1 MEKGKKLYEGKAKII
16 YSTDEPD
23 KVIAYYKDDATA
35 FDAIKK
41 ANIKGK
47 GVLNNSIASYFFS
60 LLNKKGI
67 PTHFIK
73 QLSEREMLIYK
84 VEIIPVEVVVRN
96 IAAGSIVKRL
106 GIPEKTKFEPPLVE
120 FYLKN
125 DDLHDPIICEQHI
138 YTMNLATPEEI
149 SKIKE
154 LALKINEI
162 LKQFMSSQN
171 IILVDFKLEF
181 GRKGD
186 EILLADEISPDTCR
200 FWDAKTGEK
209 LDKDRFRFDL
219 GDLIEGYSKIYEKLV
234 GKFSSKTKDS

>member
-1 MEKGKKLYEGKAKII
+1 MEKREKLYEGKAKIL
-16 YSTDEPD
+16 YLTDEPD

-41 ANIKGK
+41 ATIKGK
-47 GVLNNSIASYFFS
+47 GELNNTIASYLFEY
-60 LLNKKGI
+60 LNEKGI

-73 QLSEREMLIYK
+73 KLSDREMLLYK

-106 GIPEKTKFEPPLVE
+106 GIPEKTEFNPPLVE

-125 DDLHDPIICEQHI
+125 DELHDPIICEQHI
-138 YTMNLATPEEI
+138 YAMNLATPEEV
-149 SKIKE
+149 KE
-154 LALKINEI
+154 MREIALKVNEL
-162 LKQFMSSQN
+162 LKKFMEEN
-171 IILVDFKLEF
+171 GIILVDFKLEF
-181 GRKGD
+181 GRKDGK
-186 EILLADEISPDTCR
+186 ILLADEISPDTCR

-219 GDLIEGYSKIYEKLV
+219 GDLIEGYKKVLEKF
-234 GKFSSKTKDS
+234 KRD

>member
-1 MEKGKKLYEGKAKII
+1 MEKKKKLYEGKAKIL
-16 YSTDEPD
+16 YLTDEPD

-41 ANIKGK
+41 ATIKGK
-47 GVLNNSIASYFFS
+47 GELNNTIASYLFEY
-60 LLNKKGI
+60 LNKKGI

-73 QLSEREMLIYK
+73 KISDREMLLYK

-96 IAAGSIVKRL
+96 LATGSIVKRL
-106 GIPEKTKFEPPLVE
+106 GIPEKTEFNPPLVE

-125 DDLHDPIICEQHI
+125 DELHDPIICEQHI
-138 YTMNLATPEEI
+138 YAMNLATPEEVQ
-149 SKIKE
+149 KMKE
-154 LALKINEI
+154 IALKVNN
-162 LKQFMSSQN
+162 LLRDFMKEN
-171 IILVDFKLEF
+171 GIILVDFKLEF
-181 GRKGD
+181 GRKDG

-219 GDLIEGYSKIYEKLV
+219 GDLIEGYKKVLEKF
-234 GKFSSKTKDS
+234 KKE